1 MSETLKVNVPN
12 DIKRMTIEELDIE
25 IARLEAEARRR
36 REAKA
41 KEQSSKTS
49 VMA

>member
-41 KEQSSKTS
+41 KGQSSKTS